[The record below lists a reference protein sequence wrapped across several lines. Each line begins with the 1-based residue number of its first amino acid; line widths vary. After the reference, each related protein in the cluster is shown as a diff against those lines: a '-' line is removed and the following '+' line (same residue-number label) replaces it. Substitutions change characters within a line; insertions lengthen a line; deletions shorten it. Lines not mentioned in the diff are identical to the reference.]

1 MRLRV
6 ALATA
11 SMLALAASAALA
23 QTPPRGPG
31 PGGGRRMEGLL
42 RGITLTP
49 GQQAQVDSIREHYRS
64 QMPAFTPGSPPDS
77 ATREKM
83 REHFRH
89 MVDDIRA
96 VLTPDQQKVWDKNM
110 AQMSERRPGGP

>member
-1 MRLRV
+1 MRVRV

-11 SMLALAASAALA
+11 TMLALAASAALA
-23 QTPPRGPG
+23 QTPPRGAG

-42 RGITLTP
+42 RGISLTP
-49 GQQAQVDSIREHYRS
+49 AQQAQVDSIREHYRS

>member
-11 SMLALAASAALA
+11 TLLALAASAAIA

-31 PGGGRRMEGLL
+31 PGRRMEMLF

-49 GQQAQVDSIREHYRS
+49 AQQAQVDSIRARYRA
-64 QMPAFTPGSPPDS
+64 QMPAFTPPDS

-83 REHFRH
+83 RERFRRQAEE
-89 MVDDIRA
+89 IRA
-96 VLTPDQQKVWDKNM
+96 VLTPDQQKVWDKNVAEM
-110 AQMSERRPGGP
+110 RERRPGGP